1 MTTRAKAT
9 YLMSLSKR
17 AMIIDGILDSALL
30 QAMTGYAIAAFS
42 PLSENTT
49 VLVSGQKTRSAPVV
63 RSKCTLQRL

>member
-1 MTTRAKAT
+1 
-9 YLMSLSKR
+9 
-17 AMIIDGILDSALL
+17 MIIDGILDSALF
-30 QAMTGYAIAAFS
+30 QTWTDYAIAAFS